1 VGVNGLLHDP
11 AGSLRLGVAG
21 LVLFAVFH
29 PVASAIAAAVVL
41 AVGIVLFA
49 LLASRVRRGWHRR
62 RDARL
67 RRASSGGP
75 IAGVPSPQQ

>member
-1 VGVNGLLHDP
+1 
-11 AGSLRLGVAG
+11 
-21 LVLFAVFH
+21 
-29 PVASAIAAAVVL
+29 VVL

-67 RRASSGGP
+67 RRRLAGQTRGHGITADGVAEEVIPVDRGLPGHGGP
-75 IAGVPSPQQ
+75 LLFPD